1 MSNQIVTLD
10 GKFWDKDSILKQMED
25 SDEFYYEYLGKNAL
39 SSSSVKL
46 LNKSPK
52 AYAKS
57 LRFANKRTSAMT
69 AGWLLHLAVFEPDKF
84 GHLNWVDASTRNTKI
99 YKEAFAD
106 NPMTFLRKE
115 YEETMRLSDA
125 VYNNNDAAQLIEGLE
140 YEKPAI
146 GNIMSIPFRGK
157 ADALNV
163 GETIVDLKTTTGLS
177 EGSFPYNCKKY
188 GYASQVFIYCNLFG
202 IDYKDFV
209 FLCVDKETKD
219 IGVYNV
225 SEEFYYEGERLVDN
239 AVDVFKTWFS
249 DNPKNI
255 DQYTIK
261 GIL

>member
-10 GKFWDKDSILKQMED
+10 GKFWDKDSILKQMNN
-25 SDEFYYEYLGKNAL
+25 DEFYYEYLGKNAL

-69 AGWLLHLAVFEPDKF
+69 AGWLLHLAVFEPEKF
-84 GHLNWVDASTRNTKI
+84 GHLNWVDASTRNTKL

-163 GETIVDLKTTTGLS
+163 G
-177 EGSFPYNCKKY
+177 SFPYNCKKY
-188 GYASQVFIYCNLFG
+188 GYASQVYIYCNLFG

-239 AVDVFKTWFS
+239 AVNVFKTWFS
-249 DNPKNI
+249 DDPKNI
-255 DQYTIK
+255 DQHTIK

>member
-10 GKFWDKDSILKQMED
+10 GKFWDKDSILKQMNN
-25 SDEFYYEYLGKNAL
+25 DEFYYEYLGKNAL

-69 AGWLLHLAVFEPDKF
+69 AGWLLHLACFEPEKF
-84 GHLNWVDASTRNTKI
+84 GKLNWVDASTRNTKI
-99 YKEAFAD
+99 YKEAFSD

-163 GETIVDLKTTTGLS
+163 GETIVDLKTTTGLA

-239 AVDVFKTWFS
+239 AVNVFKTWFS
-249 DNPKNI
+249 DDPKNI